1 MSGDEPVNDANPKEP
16 IHQEPIHQDHG
27 RSLLDRARQARPVPR
42 RRRPRKVAAEDQPW
56 SGAGADGRDPAALND
71 SLSALVADRKWDET
85 LRTAGIPARWDQIV
99 GSDIAAHCV
108 PDKLEDG
115 VLTIVA
121 ESTAWATNLT
131 LLSRT
136 ILDRLASEVGA
147 GVVRRLHVHGPTAPD
162 WRHGR
167 LRVTGRGPRD
177 TYG

>member
-1 MSGDEPVNDANPKEP
+1 
-16 IHQEPIHQDHG
+16 
-27 RSLLDRARQARPVPR
+27 
-42 RRRPRKVAAEDQPW
+42 
-56 SGAGADGRDPAALND
+56 
-71 SLSALVADRKWDET
+71 
-85 LRTAGIPARWDQIV
+85 
-99 GSDIAAHCV
+99 V

>member
-1 MSGDEPVNDANPKEP
+1 VCADGPTNDPVNGPGEP
-16 IHQEPIHQDHG
+16 G
-27 RSLLDRARQARPVPR
+27 RRLLDRARQAPPVR
-42 RRRPRKVAAEDQPW
+42 RRRARKADAQDQSW
-56 SGAGADGRDPAALND
+56 SGAGADGRDPAALAD
-71 SLSALVADRKWDET
+71 SLSALVSERRWEET
-85 LRTAGIPARWDQIV
+85 LRTAGIPARWEQIV
-99 GSDIAAHCV
+99 GADNAAHCV

-162 WRHGR
+162 WRHGP